1 MIYKLYQAL
10 FKRFGEQH
18 WWPGES
24 KEEIMIGAILT
35 QNTAWKNVEKAIKN
49 LKEKNACSIKT
60 IANMRVEDIENLIK
74 PTGFYRQKARRLKD
88 FCSYLIVNYGENFIE
103 NMSKKETFELR
114 NELLNIKGIG
124 RETADSILLYVFE
137 KPIFVIDTYTRRI
150 YNAINDNDSANNANN
165 TDAFKMDYD
174 ELREIFETEIKK
186 NCNEKERKCDEK
198 DLVKIYNE
206 YHALIVR
213 FGKEHKGKEYK
224 KYIKGLIS

>member
-49 LKEKNACSIKT
+49 LKEKNACSIKA

-124 RETADSILLYVFE
+124 KETADSILLYAFE

-150 YNAINDNDSANNANN
+150 YNAINDNDSANN

-186 NCNEKERKCDEK
+186 NCNEE

-213 FGKEHKGKEYK
+213 FGKEYKGKK
-224 KYIKGLIS
+224 RYIKKLI